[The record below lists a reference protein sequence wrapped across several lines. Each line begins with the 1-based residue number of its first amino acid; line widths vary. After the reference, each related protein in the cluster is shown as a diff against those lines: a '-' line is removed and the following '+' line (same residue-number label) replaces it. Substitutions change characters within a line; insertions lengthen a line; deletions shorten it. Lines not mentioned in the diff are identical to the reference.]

1 MSTVYK
7 RITDGVKQQK
17 GKIDNI
23 LLPKYRELVSNETAK
38 ESALKRRAEE
48 IKKKVEAHTESLVEM
63 IKTIGTQ
70 TVEDLSKKEKDGLR
84 EIEQTK
90 KNFKKQIDELQLM
103 SRTISADIEAKP
115 GISFFKLVE
124 RNNLERFEKS
134 EPDIDY
140 SLTDFQPDDV
150 KLAIEDSFG
159 TRPILQRSGHD
170 RFTDEEI
177 NRIPVRV
184 NNNATSS
191 ELSAQGIIFIYIFN
205 KTKGYNNM

>member
-1 MSTVYK
+1 MCTDCIIQSHNGHSVESLSTVYK
-7 RITDGVKQQK
+7 RTTDQAREQK
-17 GKIDNI
+17 EKIDNF

-48 IKKKVEAHTESLVEM
+48 IKKKIEAHTESLVEM

-70 TVEDLSKKEKDGLR
+70 TVDDLSKKEKDGLR

-90 KNFKKQIDELQLM
+90 NNFKKQIDELQLI

-134 EPDIDY
+134 QPDIDY
-140 SLTDFQPDDV
+140 SLTDFQPGDIKQDN
-150 KLAIEDSFG
+150 FG
-159 TRPILQRSGHD
+159 IRPILQRSGHD
-170 RFTDEEI
+170 RFVSKIDI
-177 NRIPVRV
+177 HSI
-184 NNNATSS
+184 SHS
-191 ELSAQGIIFIYIFN
+191 MN
-205 KTKGYNNM
+205 KVAYNNYSLFI